1 MIEKIQIYITSFNE
15 NRMIRVY
22 LPENYSNE
30 TIRYPVLYMHDGQN
44 VFNDEDA
51 IGGHSLQL
59 EEYLT
64 KKKIKLIVVA
74 IDQNSEER
82 MNEYCPWKNG
92 HYSKKIV
99 GRIDSTG
106 GKGKQ
111 YIDFIVN
118 ELKPFIDKQYRTLKG
133 QSSMAG
139 ISLGGLISTYAA
151 CVYPN
156 IFRNVAVLSSAFF
169 RNQEEIEKLLQ
180 KADLSQLEKFYLDC
194 GTSEAK
200 TDKMISNEFVN
211 SNNEIYEILRK
222 KDIRVKFNII
232 EDAEHHYL
240 FFKQRVPEIF
250 KYFCTKDEC
259 PRP

>member
-1 MIEKIQIYITSFNE
+1 MTSFKE
-15 NRMIRVY
+15 DRLIRVY
-22 LPENYSNE
+22 LPENHNNGTE
-30 TIRYPVLYMHDGQN
+30 RYPVLYMHDGQN

-59 EEYLT
+59 EEFLT
-64 KKKIKLIVVA
+64 EKEMKLIVVA

-82 MNEYCPWKNG
+82 VNEYCPWKNG
-92 HYSKKIV
+92 QYSRKIV
-99 GRIDSTG
+99 GRIDPTG

-118 ELKPFIDKQYRTLKG
+118 ELKPLIDKKYRTLKD

-169 RNQEEIEKLLQ
+169 RNQEEMEKLLQ
-180 KADLSQLEKFYLDC
+180 EADLSQLKKFYLDC
-194 GTSEAK
+194 GTKEAK
-200 TDKMISNEFVN
+200 TDKRISKEFVN
-211 SNNEIYEILRK
+211 SNFEIYEILRK
-222 KDIRVKFNII
+222 KAISVNFNVI

-240 FFKQRVPEIF
+240 YFRQRVPEIF
-250 KYFCTKDEC
+250 KYLCTNDE
-259 PRP
+259 

>member
-1 MIEKIQIYITSFNE
+1 MIEKLHINMTSFNVD
-15 NRMIRVY
+15 RLIRVY
-22 LPENYSNE
+22 LPENYKNE
-30 TIRYPVLYMHDGQN
+30 TESYPVLYMHDGQN

-51 IGGHSLQL
+51 IGGHSIQL
-59 EEYLT
+59 EQFLNE
-64 KKKIKLIVVA
+64 KEMKLIVVA

-92 HYSKKIV
+92 QYSRKIV
-99 GRIDSTG
+99 GRIDPTG

-111 YIDFIVN
+111 YIEFIVN
-118 ELKPFIDKQYRTLKG
+118 ELKPYIDKKYRTLKD
-133 QSSMAG
+133 QNSMAG

-180 KADLSQLEKFYLDC
+180 EADLSQLKKFYLDC
-194 GTSEAK
+194 GSEEVK
-200 TDKMISNEFVN
+200 TDKMISKEFVN

-222 KDIRVKFNII
+222 KDIRVKFNVI

-240 FFKQRVPEIF
+240 YFRQRVPEIF
-250 KYFCTKDEC
+250 KYLCTNDE
-259 PRP
+259 RIRL